1 MRVVEAIMKKCPNEP
16 ALFPPGWLENTV
28 NNPKLAEAEIRYVN
42 IRLREVQAENK
53 EVRSERDDLQRKLT
67 HETKQVETLLLTQ
80 SLTKERESLQVR
92 ENKMACKQLES
103 QLTGLKRL
111 RDHLE
116 SQLRDSELARE
127 REALR
132 SQRLEYR
139 GKQLKAA
146 LRKRQEEGK
155 AR

>member
-1 MRVVEAIMKKCPNEP
+1 MIYCVRLYPVVRVVEAIMKKCPNEP

-92 ENKMACKQLES
+92 ENKMVCKQLEA
-103 QLTGLKRL
+103 QLTRLKRL
-111 RDHLE
+111 RDHLG

-127 REALR
+127 
-132 SQRLEYR
+132 
-139 GKQLKAA
+139 
-146 LRKRQEEGK
+146 
-155 AR
+155 